1 MTGDK
6 SQLHS
11 LTHLSPN
18 SLPRTSPWRVRPLLD
33 RVGPFSTRF
42 EHRAYHSGMSRT
54 DSAIPA
60 DRLVA
65 PPDALLREVPEDG
78 DEEDEEAEDEEDREE
93 NDDEGE
99 GYSE

>member
-1 MTGDK
+1 
-6 SQLHS
+6 
-11 LTHLSPN
+11 
-18 SLPRTSPWRVRPLLD
+18 
-33 RVGPFSTRF
+33 
-42 EHRAYHSGMSRT
+42 MSRT

-65 PPDALLREVPEDG
+65 PPGALLREVPEDG
-78 DEEDEEAEDEEDREE
+78 DEEDEEAEEAEEAEDEEDREQ

>member
-1 MTGDK
+1 
-6 SQLHS
+6 
-11 LTHLSPN
+11 
-18 SLPRTSPWRVRPLLD
+18 
-33 RVGPFSTRF
+33 
-42 EHRAYHSGMSRT
+42 MSRT

-65 PPDALLREVPEDG
+65 PPGALLREVPEDG
-78 DEEDEEAEDEEDREE
+78 DEEDEEAEEAEDEEDREE

>member
-1 MTGDK
+1 
-6 SQLHS
+6 
-11 LTHLSPN
+11 
-18 SLPRTSPWRVRPLLD
+18 
-33 RVGPFSTRF
+33 
-42 EHRAYHSGMSRT
+42 MSRT

-65 PPDALLREVPEDG
+65 PPGALLREVPEDG